1 MMNPELT
8 SSTPALDR
16 LARRLQD
23 NGMVVVPYSDHIVIR
38 LPIFAS
44 VQVRIIDG
52 RLSCEPRFG
61 FLPCDRATWLTVIG
75 IAAVTAAAFLDL
87 GITPL
92 SMMLGLLGMSSG
104 TRHGDSLSGD
114 GVMHHA
120 RASGVHVDHGG
131 TVERA
136 ASDWYIDGASSA
148 SRARRAGTAD
158 DVRRAP
164 RGRGAAS
171 RSLGPPGITSA
182 PAISLPRCYLVGSLR
197 ALTAT

>member
-1 MMNPELT
+1 MMNPEHT

-23 NGMVVVPYSDHIVIR
+23 NGMVVLPYSDHIEIR

-61 FLPCDRATWLTVIG
+61 FLPRDRATWLTVIG

-92 SMMLGLLGMSSG
+92 SMMLGFLGMSSG
-104 TRHGDSLSGD
+104 TSTAIRYQVTESCITRVQTAYMLITAGQSNAQRAIGTSTARPAHPELGEAAPRMTSGE
-114 GVMHHA
+114 
-120 RASGVHVDHGG
+120 R
-131 TVERA
+131 RA
-136 ASDWYIDGASSA
+136 AE
-148 SRARRAGTAD
+148 
-158 DVRRAP
+158 VRR
-164 RGRGAAS
+164 RDR
-171 RSLGPPGITSA
+171 
-182 PAISLPRCYLVGSLR
+182 
-197 ALTAT
+197 